1 MSDTSNN
8 LFKQLDDALR
18 DYEYYEETTTS
29 KPVSGTVSFTD
40 PVTTLV
46 NETNRL
52 MLELDSKYKAAAAEV
67 KKEGVMP
74 RAYWFDSYSEKA
86 KLWSLTALIH
96 VLDINWECIKRLY
109 TSFYYSNPPGSLK
122 NRGEDTAESSSTV
135 GRTPR
140 SLPPPVPCPKNIRS
154 QTCVERKLYK

>member
-1 MSDTSNN
+1 MYYGIGLSDTSNN

-52 MLELDSKYKAAAAEV
+52 MLELDSEYKAAAAEV
-67 KKEGVMP
+67 KK
-74 RAYWFDSYSEKA
+74 RRCYATS
-86 KLWSLTALIH
+86 
-96 VLDINWECIKRLY
+96 VLVRFL
-109 TSFYYSNPPGSLK
+109 L
-122 NRGEDTAESSSTV
+122 
-135 GRTPR
+135 
-140 SLPPPVPCPKNIRS
+140 
-154 QTCVERKLYK
+154 

>member
-1 MSDTSNN
+1 MFRLTCSSQRGSRIFLTKHKSILFKILYYGIGLSDTSNN

-86 KLWSLTALIH
+86 KL
-96 VLDINWECIKRLY
+96 
-109 TSFYYSNPPGSLK
+109 
-122 NRGEDTAESSSTV
+122 
-135 GRTPR
+135 
-140 SLPPPVPCPKNIRS
+140 
-154 QTCVERKLYK
+154 